1 MIALL
6 AAAAAAGGVV
16 HPSDKL
22 TDDEKIALVRD
33 LSSEYA
39 KAKTVLPRS
48 AKALEFNADGTW
60 DKGKWQQAS
69 LANGA
74 AARLGDQ
81 VQITKVTLDG
91 DKILFEINGGL
102 KSGRHWYD
110 HVQVGMGTPT
120 SVSND
125 PAHPTEGTNIELDF
139 HKPMESLTPDEV
151 KKLLAPLLDFD
162 KRSATKM
169 YSETLSP
176 ETQKAITEKRA
187 LVGMDRDEVV
197 LALGHP
203 DRKYRESKDGLDTED
218 WIYGK
223 PPGKITFVTFNGRKV
238 TRVKDEYAGLGSE
251 TAPQLPVQ

>member
-1 MIALL
+1 MEHRGRLERRQLRSGGQRGCVGRAGDSISTAAEAAGAQRLGIFAGFGSGAGYRAARAGLIALL

-110 HVQVGMGTPT
+110 PRAGRHGYDA

-176 ETQKAITEKRA
+176 ENAE
-187 LVGMDRDEVV
+187 GD
-197 LALGHP
+197 
-203 DRKYRESKDGLDTED
+203 YREACAC
-218 WIYGK
+218 
-223 PPGKITFVTFNGRKV
+223 RH
-238 TRVKDEYAGLGSE
+238 GSR
-251 TAPQLPVQ
+251 